1 MNGSG
6 TISIES
12 LATKRI
18 IKRLAQGGALELA
31 GAAWRLAG
39 KTVPDSVVADL
50 RARDLVSALPDGR
63 LALSAPGAA
72 LVQRTVRPT
81 ATSPSSGFARQN
93 RLLASTTRK
102 IDGALVTAET
112 NLADNPLAWLA
123 RRNLLSARQLAAGDR
138 LRADYHCAHRQ
149 ARVTMNWSAPPLGRA
164 ARSAPEGLDPTTA
177 QIAAKRRFEA
187 AVAAAGP
194 GLRDVLLRVV
204 CAGEGL
210 ESAEKALA
218 WPARAAKLVLGFGLE
233 KMADF
238 YGLPDDA
245 KIILNHSGFFN

>member
-1 MNGSG
+1 MNGIA
-6 TISIES
+6 TNYFES
-12 LATKRI
+12 PAEKRI
-18 IKRLAQGGALELA
+18 FKRLAQGGVLEPA

-39 KTVPDSVVADL
+39 KTVPDSVVATL
-50 RARDLVSALPDGR
+50 RARDLLASQPGGR
-63 LALSAPGAA
+63 LILSGPGTALA
-72 LVQRTVRPT
+72 QRLARPT
-81 ATSPSSGFARQN
+81 AQSPSAGYARQN
-93 RLLASTTRK
+93 RLLAPTTRK

-123 RRNLLSARQLAAGDR
+123 RRNLISARQLAAGDR
-138 LRADYHCAHRQ
+138 LRADYAHAHTQ
-149 ARVTMNWSAPPLGRA
+149 PRVTMNWSAPPLGRT
-164 ARSAPEGLDPTTA
+164 ARAAPEGLDPTSA

-210 ESAEKALA
+210 ESAEKALV

-238 YGLPDDA
+238 YALPEDM
-245 KIILNHSGFFN
+245 KK